1 MVEVAAQKAE
11 TLAAQMVEM
20 AAQEAETLVAQMVEL
35 AAQVTETLVSWDP
48 LDTLVFVDI
57 NFQLEVV
64 KSTDENQQMISACI
78 QIYAN

>member
-1 MVEVAAQKAE
+1 MVEVAAQEAE
-11 TLAAQMVEM
+11 ILVAQMVEM
-20 AAQEAETLVAQMVEL
+20 AAQVAETLAGQRRSR
-35 AAQVTETLVSWDP
+35 AGQLVSWDP